1 MQHTGYAIC
10 EHAGAVVPVDSWYAR
25 KADAAARIAGAVAE
39 AYGLE
44 VTAVEL
50 FPASCEE
57 QVREMVEGAAADSDG
72 WVVLP
77 ALDLVPGSAAQA
89 AREYRDHCN
98 RPLDV
103 RGLDAGQAIAALA
116 AAGVPARYSKG
127 GNVWAWSSSDLEP
140 AGMRWSKKRGL
151 WWIEPAGAGC
161 AVPESCRLSD
171 FEAEAATAA
180 AA

>member
-1 MQHTGYAIC
+1 MNHTGYAIC
-10 EHAGAVVPVDSWYAR
+10 EHAGAVVPINAWYSR

-44 VTAVEL
+44 ATSWEL
-50 FPASCEE
+50 FPASAEE

-72 WVVLP
+72 WSVLP
-77 ALDLVPGSAAQA
+77 ALDLVPGEAAEA
-89 AREYRDHCN
+89 ARAYRDHCE

-127 GNVWAWSSSDLEP
+127 GNVWAWTSADLGP
-140 AGMRWSKKRGL
+140 AGMRWSAKRGL
-151 WWIEPAGAGC
+151 WWIEPAGPGC
-161 AVPESCRLSD
+161 AVPESCKASD